1 MIFVKLM
8 KPFKCYLK
16 IYPRRIF
23 EEAGDDGGGVD
34 FAAPPHII
42 QRTDL
47 HDTVNT
53 ALKY

>member
-34 FAAPPHII
+34 FAAPPISFKEPICMI
-42 QRTDL
+42 QL
-47 HDTVNT
+47 IQH
-53 ALKY
+53 